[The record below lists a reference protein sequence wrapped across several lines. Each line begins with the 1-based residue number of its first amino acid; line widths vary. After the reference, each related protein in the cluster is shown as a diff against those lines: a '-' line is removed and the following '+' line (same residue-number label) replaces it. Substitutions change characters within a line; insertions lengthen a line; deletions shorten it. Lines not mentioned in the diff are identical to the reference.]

1 MSILNKYLNLLRL
14 KIRDIGLWG
23 LVFYFFVIFSF
34 FANSLHESYPDEFDN
49 ILGGWYIIHGSLP
62 YVGFFTHHG
71 PVPYFIAALIGL
83 FSGQSFVIF
92 RLVYAFLLIVI
103 TFATFIFLRQRVGAQ
118 PLRFYPFFIVFLAIS
133 ATYYWTQMLLA
144 DNIAAL
150 AFLPAFALIILKE
163 TYRKSITLIDIAA
176 VSILSSIGLY
186 SSLTY
191 IYTFVLMHIAI
202 LFLYFRNGGYKPLFS
217 LKNVYPIGIIIF
229 PHLLFFL
236 YLLVTQSLLDY
247 IYQNYIFNAKYYIY
261 NYPRPSE
268 STFINPVRYAI
279 LIAHW
284 FFVNFY
290 TLLLGA
296 FKFDFSYPMN
306 LTMAIGNVALV
317 IYLIFNKR
325 YKLAVFVI
333 MSIIYTNVRSN
344 PLNSKETDYQSAVY
358 NVFSFFNIFFLLPK
372 LYESLNTNIAVAK
385 KIVFS
390 FLFLLLGMYGFFTLL
405 HLTFKFN
412 SKVVSKY
419 MGDMPLIYDRPK
431 VAPIVNAVVDKNEY
445 AWIGPFEFEEL
456 FYANNRIPSKYHI
469 LVYGIGASEKIRREM
484 LIDFQ
489 KNKPKVIVFDKEF
502 VYLGKSVESYSEF
515 FLKFLSEN
523 YVTLFDYRNGEFLYK
538 FVSQTQEKDKVKL
551 ESKTY
556 IRKDSVNE
564 VIKKLLERNYI
575 KQVSG

>member
-1 MSILNKYLNLLRL
+1 MKLNIWKLGIFLFV
-14 KIRDIGLWG
+14 
-23 LVFYFFVIFSF
+23 VFAF

-49 ILGGWYIIHGSLP
+49 ILGGWYILHGRLP
-62 YVGFFTHHG
+62 YSGFFTHHG
-71 PVPYFIAALIGL
+71 PVPYFISALVEI

-92 RLVYAFLLIVI
+92 RVVYAILLIVI
-103 TFATFIFLRQRVGAQ
+103 TFATFIFLKIRVGTNA
-118 PLRFYPFFIVFLAIS
+118 LRFYPFFIVFLAIS

-144 DNIAAL
+144 DNLAAL
-150 AFLPAFALIILKE
+150 VFLPVFALIILKV
-163 TYRKSITLIDIAA
+163 TYKKRITLIDIAS

-191 IYTFVLMHIAI
+191 IYIFVLIHVAI
-202 LFLYFRNGGYKPLFS
+202 LYLYFRSNGYKPLFS
-217 LKNVYPIGIIIF
+217 LKNIYPIAIVIF

-236 YLLVTQSLLDY
+236 YLFVTQSLSDY

-261 NYPRPSE
+261 NYPRPPD
-268 STFINPVRYAI
+268 STFINPLRYAI

-296 FKFDFSYPMN
+296 LKFDFSYPLN
-306 LTMAIGNVALV
+306 LTMAIGNVALI
-317 IYLIFNKR
+317 IYLLFNKQ

-333 MSIIYTNVRSN
+333 LAIIYTNVRSN

-358 NVFSFFNIFFLLPK
+358 NIFSFFNIFFLLPK

-385 KIVFS
+385 KIVFG
-390 FLFLLLGMYGFFTLL
+390 FLLLFLGLYGFFALL

-431 VAPIVNAVVDKNEY
+431 IAPIVNVVVDKNEY

-456 FYANNRIPSKYHI
+456 FYTNSKIPSKYHI
-469 LVYGIGASEKIRREM
+469 LVYGIGASAKIRKEM
-484 LIDFQ
+484 LADFK
-489 KNKPKVIVFDKEF
+489 KNKPKVIMFDPEF
-502 VYLGKSVESYSEF
+502 VYLGKSVESYSKF
-515 FLKFLSEN
+515 FLEFLSEN
-523 YVTLFDYRNGEFLYK
+523 YITLFDYRNGDILYR
-538 FVSQTQEKDKVKL
+538 FVSPIQNKDKVSL
-551 ESKTY
+551 ESKIY
-556 IRKDSVNE
+556 IRKDSLDEIV
-564 VIKKLLERNYI
+564 KRLLEKKYI
-575 KQVSG
+575 KEVSG

>member
-1 MSILNKYLNLLRL
+1 MKLNFWKL
-14 KIRDIGLWG
+14 G
-23 LVFYFFVIFSF
+23 VFLFVIFAF

-49 ILGGWYIIHGSLP
+49 ILGGWRILHGSLP
-62 YVGFFTHHG
+62 YAGFFTHHG
-71 PVPYFIAALIGL
+71 PVPYFIAALVGI

-92 RLVYAFLLIVI
+92 RIVYAFLLIAI
-103 TFATFIFLRQRVGAQ
+103 AFSTFVFLKKQVGAKA
-118 PLRFYPFFIVFLAIS
+118 LNFYPFFIVFLAIS

-150 AFLPAFALIILKE
+150 AFLPVFALIILKT
-163 TYRKSITLIDIAA
+163 TYKKSITLIDVSA
-176 VSILSSIGLY
+176 VSVMSSIGLY

-191 IYTFVLMHIAI
+191 IYIFVVTHIAV
-202 LFLYFRNGGYKPLFS
+202 LYLYFRDNGYRPLFT
-217 LKNVYPIGIIIF
+217 LKNVYPLAIVLF

-236 YLLVTQSLLDY
+236 YLFVTQSLSDY

-296 FKFDFSYPMN
+296 FKFDFSFPVN

-317 IYLIFNKR
+317 VYLLLNKR
-325 YKLAVFVI
+325 YKLAAFVI
-333 MSIIYTNVRSN
+333 LTIIYTNVRSN

-358 NVFSFFNIFFLLPK
+358 NIFSFFNIFFLLPK
-372 LYESLNTNIAVAK
+372 LYESLNANIAVAK
-385 KIVFS
+385 KIVFGFILV
-390 FLFLLLGMYGFFTLL
+390 FLGIYGFFTLL

-431 VAPIVNAVVDKNEY
+431 IAPMVNAIVSKDEY

-456 FYANNRIPSKYHI
+456 FYTNSKIPSKYHI
-469 LVYGIGASEKIRREM
+469 LVYGIGASEKIRTEM
-484 LIDFQ
+484 LADFQ
-489 KNKPKVIVFDKEF
+489 KNKPRVIVFDKGF

-515 FLKFLSEN
+515 FLRFLSEN
-523 YVTLFDYRNGEFLYK
+523 YVSLFEYRNGDILYR
-538 FVSQTQEKDKVKL
+538 FINPAGNNDKDNL
-551 ESKTY
+551 ESKVY
-556 IRKDSVNE
+556 VDRQNVEE
-564 VIKKLLERNYI
+564 VVKKLLEKKYI
-575 KQVSG
+575 KEVRD